1 MILSMIVTTI
11 IQTSELYLVDAASWE
26 SSQAQTYVAG
36 VCGEASKGLLA
47 KVCMFSWHWKDCS
60 LGAIVTLVMYSVG
73 MTTMMR
79 PEMRGAAFRLAL
91 DRSRTRWLKRRVPMC
106 CVMDS
111 CRS

>member
-26 SSQAQTYVAG
+26 SPEAQIYVAG
-36 VCGEASKGLLA
+36 VCGEASHGLLA
-47 KVCMFSWHWKDCS
+47 KVCLFSWHWKDCS

-91 DRSRTRWLKRRVPMC
+91 DRSRTKWLKRRVRLC
-106 CVMDS
+106 SVLNV
-111 CRS
+111 